1 MSIVALTKF
10 RISCSKRKIFKI
22 LTLKIPQQNKSVEKN
37 GFTKADR
44 VGFTKSVKADRVK
57 FTKSIKAGRFKFG
70 CDEKCFKIEK
80 CSLPTLT
87 EKVALFT
94 RSTSTGCT
102 FLLVNVNR

>member
-44 VGFTKSVKADRVK
+44 VGFTKSVKTAFLVCYLHEYKIVILDFSETIQQSSVK
-57 FTKSIKAGRFKFG
+57 NCYFFL
-70 CDEKCFKIEK
+70 
-80 CSLPTLT
+80 SL
-87 EKVALFT
+87 A
-94 RSTSTGCT
+94 
-102 FLLVNVNR
+102 